1 MMIESGAVSK
11 SFPVFLPGA
20 RRRRVFLGGGLA
32 PDVQSTLAL
41 NYLSFLCVCVEERM
55 SIFVYK

>member
-20 RRRRVFLGGGLA
+20 RRRRVFFLGGGLA
-32 PDVQSTLAL
+32 PDV
-41 NYLSFLCVCVEERM
+41 
-55 SIFVYK
+55 

>member
-20 RRRRVFLGGGLA
+20 RRRRVFFFGRRAGPRCLINFG
-32 PDVQSTLAL
+32 S
-41 NYLSFLCVCVEERM
+41 
-55 SIFVYK
+55 